1 MTLIKLHQRYVRG
14 RTDLRRLLKALRE
27 RGAGRVSTLSRAP
40 AFGSAGRAHG
50 SRQVKGM
57 RPALVALAACCVVAR
72 AELPSARLAERN
84 TTAHHVLQCSDG
96 LVLPAWR
103 PLEDVPTLDIT
114 IRGLAYFFAL
124 LYLFIGVSIVSDRFM
139 AAIEVITSREKEVR
153 VRRNGSDQIIVVR
166 VWNETVAN
174 LTLMALGSSAPEILL
189 SVIEIAG
196 KNFEAGDLGPGTIVG
211 SAAYNLFVIIAICV
225 AVIPDGEVRK
235 IKHLRVFIVTATWSV
250 FAYVWLYLIL
260 AVISPR
266 EVEVWEGA
274 ITFLFFPATVIT
286 AYIADRR
293 LLVYKYLKKGYRVNE
308 RGVIVEV
315 EGDGSVEMALKPG
328 DDFASDDEEGRELE
342 KSRKEYVAVLRDLRR
357 QHPDEDL
364 ETVERMALETLMAR
378 GPKSRAFYRVA
389 ATRKMTGGGDF
400 SRKISERAQ
409 SDLSEVKA
417 ELQQRETGSVMEPKG
432 PHVKFDPEHYTV
444 MENCGSFEVRVIR
457 AGDLNGEVTV
467 QYATENGTAEAG
479 SDYVPIQGSLVFAQ
493 GETEK
498 TFRVEV
504 IDDEVFEEDE
514 HFYVRLSSPKGAV
527 IASPSTATVVILDDD
542 HSGVFSFPQRDFE
555 LTESVG
561 TYELRVVRTAGA
573 RGKVRVPFWTEDGT
587 AKSGAQ
593 YEAAQGFIVFEN
605 NEAEKFIPLH
615 IIEEDSYEKDVL
627 FYVNLGEPE
636 LLGDD
641 ENPVSTGN
649 DSNHLAT
656 LPEDE
661 AVVAMM
667 GLPRSGE
674 ITRAQLRIK
683 ESKEFKNTVDKL
695 VQRANASII
704 IGTSSWKEQFTEA
717 LTASADSDDP
727 EASPS
732 WSDYVLH
739 VVTLFWK
746 ILFALIPPTDIGGGY
761 LCFVVS
767 IICIGLVTAVIG
779 DVASHFG
786 CTLGIKDSV
795 TAIVFVALGTSIP
808 DTFASKVAAIQDKY
822 ADASVGNVTG
832 SNAVNVFLGIGV
844 AWTVAAVVHWSKDE
858 KFIVEPGNL
867 AFSVTMFCS
876 EAALAVLVLVLRRR
890 KSVGGELGGP
900 RTIKLLTSMFFF
912 SLWIFYLTVS
922 TLEAYGVIKG
932 F

>member
-1 MTLIKLHQRYVRG
+1 
-14 RTDLRRLLKALRE
+14 
-27 RGAGRVSTLSRAP
+27 
-40 AFGSAGRAHG
+40 
-50 SRQVKGM
+50 
-57 RPALVALAACCVVAR
+57 
-72 AELPSARLAERN
+72 
-84 TTAHHVLQCSDG
+84 
-96 LVLPAWR
+96 
-103 PLEDVPTLDIT
+103 
-114 IRGLAYFFAL
+114 
-124 LYLFIGVSIVSDRFM
+124 M

-153 VRRNGSDQIIVVR
+153 VRRNGSEQIIVVR

-225 AVIPDGEVRK
+225 VVIPDGEVRK
-235 IKHLRVFIVTATWSV
+235 IKHLRVFLVTATWSV

-260 AVISPR
+260 AVISPS

-274 ITFLFFPATVIT
+274 VTFLFFPATVMT

-328 DDFASDDEEGRELE
+328 EDFASDDEEGRELE
-342 KSRKEYVAVLRDLRR
+342 KSRREYISVLRELRR

-364 ETVERMALETLMAR
+364 ETVERMALEKLMSR

-417 ELQQRETGSVMEPKG
+417 EIQRRESGSLSPEPKG
-432 PHVKFDPEHYTV
+432 PNVRFDPDHYTV
-444 MENCGSFEVRVIR
+444 MENCGSFEVRVVR
-457 AGDLNGEVTV
+457 RGDLTGEVTV
-467 QYATENGTAEAG
+467 QYTTEDGTAEAG
-479 SDYVPIQGSLVFAQ
+479 SDYIAAQGSLTFAH
-493 GETEK
+493 GESEK
-498 TFRVEV
+498 SFSVEV
-504 IDDEVFEEDE
+504 IDDDVFEEDE
-514 HFYVRLSSPKGAV
+514 HFYVRLSSPKGATL
-527 IASPSTATVVILDDD
+527 ASPSTATVMILDDD
-542 HSGVFSFPQRDFE
+542 HSGVFSFPQRDFD
-555 LTESVG
+555 LIESVG

-573 RGKVRVPFWTEDGT
+573 RGKVKVPYWTEDGT
-587 AKSGAQ
+587 AKGGAQ
-593 YEAAQGFIVFEN
+593 YEAAQGFVVFEN
-605 NEAEKFIPLH
+605 NETEKFIPLH

-627 FYVNLGEPE
+627 FYVNLGDPE
-636 LLGDD
+636 LMGA
-641 ENPVSTGN
+641 E
-649 DSNHLAT
+649 HLVT

-667 GLPRSGE
+667 GLPRPGE

-717 LTASADSDDP
+717 ITASSGSDDP
-727 EASPS
+727 DEPPS
-732 WSDYVLH
+732 WSDYILH
-739 VVTLFWK
+739 IITVFWK
-746 ILFALIPPTDIGGGY
+746 IIFAFVPPTDIGGGY
-761 LCFVVS
+761 VCFVVS
-767 IICIGLVTAVIG
+767 IVCIGLVTAVIG

-808 DTFASKVAAIQDKY
+808 DTFASKVAAIQDKT

-844 AWTVAAVVHWSKDE
+844 AWTVAAIVHWTRNE
-858 KFIVEPGNL
+858 KFLVDPGNL

-876 EAALAVLVLVLRRR
+876 EAALAVLVLILRRR
-890 KSVGGELGGP
+890 KSIGGELGGP
-900 RTIKLLTSMFFF
+900 RGMKILTSIFFF
-912 SLWIFYLTVS
+912 SLWLVYLIMS
-922 TLEAYGVIKG
+922 GLEAYDVIQG

>member
-1 MTLIKLHQRYVRG
+1 
-14 RTDLRRLLKALRE
+14 
-27 RGAGRVSTLSRAP
+27 
-40 AFGSAGRAHG
+40 
-50 SRQVKGM
+50 M
-57 RPALVALAACCVVAR
+57 RPALAALAACCVVAR
-72 AELPSARLAERN
+72 AELPSARLAPPN
-84 TTAHHVLQCSDG
+84 TTTQHVLQCSEG
-96 LVLPAWR
+96 LVLPLWL
-103 PLEDVPTLDIT
+103 PLEDVPTIQIA
-114 IRGLAYFFAL
+114 IRGVVYFL
-124 LYLFIGVSIVSDRFM
+124 TLMYLFIGVSIVSDRFM

-235 IKHLRVFIVTATWSV
+235 IKHLRVFLVTATWSI

-260 AVISPR
+260 AVISPS

-274 ITFLFFPATVIT
+274 VTFLFFPATVMT

-293 LLVYKYLKKGYRVNE
+293 LLIYKYLKKGYRVNE
-308 RGVIVEV
+308 RGVIVEA
-315 EGDGSVEMALKPG
+315 EGGDGSVEMALKPNA
-328 DDFASDDEEGRELE
+328 DEFASDDEEGRELE
-342 KSRKEYVAVLRDLRR
+342 KSRKEYISVLRELRR

-364 ETVERMALETLMAR
+364 ETVERMALETLMSR

-417 ELQQRETGSVMEPKG
+417 ELQRRESGSITVEPKG
-432 PHVKFDPEHYTV
+432 PNVRFDPDHYTV
-444 MENCGSFEVRVIR
+444 MENCGSFEVRVVR
-457 AGDLNGEVTV
+457 RGDLSGEVTV
-467 QYATENGTAEAG
+467 QYTTEDGTAEAG
-479 SDYVPIQGSLVFAQ
+479 SDYVAAQGSLVFGR

-498 TFRVEV
+498 KFSVQV
-504 IDDEVFEEDE
+504 IDDDVFEEDE
-514 HFYVRLSSPKGAV
+514 HFYLRLSSPKGACL
-527 IASPSTATVVILDDD
+527 ASPSTATVVILDDD

-561 TYELRVVRTAGA
+561 TYDLRVVRTAGA
-573 RGKVRVPFWTEDGT
+573 RGKVRIPYWTEDGT

-593 YEAAQGFIVFEN
+593 FEEVQDSIVFEN
-605 NEAEKFIPLH
+605 NETEKFIPLH

-627 FYVNLGEPE
+627 FYVNLGNPV

-641 ENPVSTGN
+641 NRPVLTDN
-649 DSNHLAT
+649 EVEHLTT
-656 LPEDE
+656 LPEEE
-661 AVVAMM
+661 AVVALM
-667 GLPRSGE
+667 GYPRAGE
-674 ITRAQLRIK
+674 ITRAQLRVK

-717 LTASADSDDP
+717 LTASSDNPDEP
-727 EASPS
+727 PS
-732 WSDYVLH
+732 CFDYVLH
-739 VVTLFWK
+739 IFTLFWK
-746 ILFALIPPTDIGGGY
+746 IIFAFVPPTDIGGGY
-761 LCFVVS
+761 VCFVVS

-795 TAIVFVALGTSIP
+795 TAIIFVALGTSIP
-808 DTFASKVAAIQDKY
+808 DTFASKVAAIQDKH

-844 AWTVAAVVHWSKDE
+844 AWTVAAIVHWSKNE
-858 KFIVEPGNL
+858 KFHVEPGNL

-890 KSVGGELGGP
+890 KSIGGELGGP
-900 RTIKLLTSMFFF
+900 RGIKIVTSMFFF
-912 SLWIFYLTVS
+912 SLWLTYLTMS
-922 TLEAYGVIKG
+922 TLEAYGYIKG

>member
-1 MTLIKLHQRYVRG
+1 MRH
-14 RTDLRRLLKALRE
+14 AL
-27 RGAGRVSTLSRAP
+27 A
-40 AFGSAGRAHG
+40 
-50 SRQVKGM
+50 
-57 RPALVALAACCVVAR
+57 ALAACCVVAR
-72 AELPSARLAERN
+72 AELPSARLAPRN
-84 TTAHHVLQCSDG
+84 YTPQHVLQCSDG
-96 LVLPAWR
+96 LILPAWR
-103 PLEDVPTLDIT
+103 PLEDVPTADIAL
-114 IRGLAYFFAL
+114 RGMVYFFSL

-153 VRRNGSDQIIVVR
+153 VRRNGIEQIVVVR

-196 KNFEAGDLGPGTIVG
+196 KNFEAGELGPGTIVG

-225 AVIPDGEVRK
+225 SVIPDGEVRK
-235 IKHLRVFIVTATWSV
+235 IKHLRVFLVTATWSV

-260 AVISPR
+260 AVISPS

-274 ITFLFFPATVIT
+274 VTFLFFPATVIT

-308 RGVIVEV
+308 RGVIVET
-315 EGDGSVEMALKPG
+315 EGDGSVEMALKPSG
-328 DDFASDDEEGRELE
+328 DDFAIDDEEGRELE
-342 KSRKEYVAVLRDLRR
+342 KSRKEYVSVLRELRR
-357 QHPDEDL
+357 QHPEEDL
-364 ETVERMALETLMAR
+364 ETVERMALETLMSR

-417 ELQQRETGSVMEPKG
+417 ELQRRESSSPSIERKG
-432 PHVKFDPEHYTV
+432 PNVRFEPDHYTV

-457 AGDLNGEVTV
+457 SGDLNGEITV
-467 QYATENGTAEAG
+467 QYTTEDGTAEAG
-479 SDYVPIQGSLVFAQ
+479 SDYVATNGSLIFGH
-493 GETEK
+493 GENEK
-498 TFRVEV
+498 TFTVQV
-504 IDDEVFEEDE
+504 IDDDVFEEDE
-514 HFYVRLSSPKGAV
+514 HFYVRLSSPKGASL
-527 IASPSTATVVILDDD
+527 ASPSTATVVILDDD
-542 HSGVFSFPQRDFE
+542 HSGVFSFPQRDYE

-561 TYELRVVRTAGA
+561 TFDLRVVRTAGA
-573 RGKVRVPFWTEDGT
+573 RGKVRVPYWTEDGT
-587 AKSGAQ
+587 AKSGSQ
-593 YEAAQGFIVFEN
+593 YEIADGHIIFEN
-605 NEAEKFIPLH
+605 NETEKFIPLH
-615 IIEEDSYEKDVL
+615 IVEEDSYEKDVL

-636 LLGDD
+636 LLGEVFETFLPDVSATVSVQFSPDD
-641 ENPVSTGN
+641 DNPVIPGGN
-649 DSNHLAT
+649 EVNHLAT
-656 LPEDE
+656 LPEEE

-667 GLPRSGE
+667 GLPRAGE

-717 LTASADSDDP
+717 LTASSGSDDP
-727 EASPS
+727 DEPPS
-732 WSDYVLH
+732 CFDYVLH

-746 ILFALIPPTDIGGGY
+746 IIFAFVPPTDIGGGY

-844 AWTVAAVVHWSKDE
+844 AWTVAAIVHWSRNE
-858 KFIVEPGNL
+858 KFLVDPGNL
-867 AFSVTMFCS
+867 AFSVTMYCS
-876 EAALAVLVLVLRRR
+876 EAAFAVLVLVLRRR
-890 KSVGGELGGP
+890 KSIGGELGGP
-900 RTIKLLTSMFFF
+900 RGVKIITSIFFF
-912 SLWIFYLTVS
+912 SLWLLYLTMS
-922 TLEAYGVIKG
+922 SLEAYGVIEG

>member
-1 MTLIKLHQRYVRG
+1 
-14 RTDLRRLLKALRE
+14 
-27 RGAGRVSTLSRAP
+27 
-40 AFGSAGRAHG
+40 
-50 SRQVKGM
+50 M
-57 RPALVALAACCVVAR
+57 RPALAALAACCVVAR
-72 AELPSARLAERN
+72 AELPSARLAPRN
-84 TTAHHVLQCSDG
+84 TTPQHVLQCSEG
-96 LVLPAWR
+96 LVLPTWK
-103 PLEDVPTLDIT
+103 PLEDVPTLDIAL
-114 IRGLAYFFAL
+114 RGVVYFLAL
-124 LYLFIGVSIVSDRFM
+124 MYLFIGVSIVSDRFM

-211 SAAYNLFVIIAICV
+211 SAAYNLFVIMAICV
-225 AVIPDGEVRK
+225 VVIPDGEVRK
-235 IKHLRVFIVTATWSV
+235 IKHLRVFLVTATWSI

-260 AVISPR
+260 AVISPS

-274 ITFLFFPATVIT
+274 VTFLFFPATVLT

-308 RGVIVEV
+308 RGVIVEA
-315 EGDGSVEMALKPG
+315 EGDGSVEMALKPNST
-328 DDFASDDEEGRELE
+328 DDFASDDEEGREIE
-342 KSRKEYVAVLRDLRR
+342 KSRKEYVSVLRELRR
-357 QHPDEDL
+357 QHPEEDL
-364 ETVERMALETLMAR
+364 ETVERMALETLMSR

-417 ELQQRETGSVMEPKG
+417 ELQRRESGSPSIEPKG
-432 PHVKFDPEHYTV
+432 PNVRFDPDHYTV
-444 MENCGSFEVRVIR
+444 MENCGSFEVRVVR
-457 AGDLNGEVTV
+457 AGDLNGEISV
-467 QYATENGTAEAG
+467 QYTTEDGTAEAG
-479 SDYVPIQGSLVFAQ
+479 SDYVATQGALFFKQ

-498 TFRVEV
+498 TFTVQV
-504 IDDEVFEEDE
+504 IDDDVFEEDE
-514 HFYVRLSSPKGAV
+514 HFYVRLSSPKGACL
-527 IASPSTATVVILDDD
+527 ASPSTATVVILDDD

-561 TYELRVVRTAGA
+561 TYDLRVVRTAGA

-587 AKSGAQ
+587 AKSGLQ
-593 YEAAQGFIVFEN
+593 YEAAQGHILFEN
-605 NEAEKFIPLH
+605 NETEKMIPLH

-627 FYVNLGEPE
+627 FYVNLGDPE

-641 ENPVSTGN
+641 DQPVNPGGN
-649 DSNHLAT
+649 EVTHLAT
-656 LPEDE
+656 LPEEE

-667 GLPRSGE
+667 GLPRAGD
-674 ITRAQLRIK
+674 ITRAQLRVK

-717 LTASADSDDP
+717 LTASSGSDDP
-727 EASPS
+727 DEPPS

-761 LCFVVS
+761 VCFVVS

-808 DTFASKVAAIQDKY
+808 DTFASKVAACQDKY

-844 AWTVAAVVHWSKDE
+844 AWTVAAIVHWSKNE
-858 KFIVEPGNL
+858 KFLVDPGNL

-890 KSVGGELGGP
+890 KSIGGELGGP
-900 RTIKLLTSMFFF
+900 RVVKIITSMFFF
-912 SLWIFYLTVS
+912 SLWLIYLTMS
-922 TLEAYGVIKG
+922 SLEAYDVIQG

>member
-1 MTLIKLHQRYVRG
+1 MRH
-14 RTDLRRLLKALRE
+14 AL
-27 RGAGRVSTLSRAP
+27 A
-40 AFGSAGRAHG
+40 
-50 SRQVKGM
+50 
-57 RPALVALAACCVVAR
+57 ALAACCVVAR
-72 AELPSARLAERN
+72 AELPSARLAPRN
-84 TTAHHVLQCSDG
+84 YTPQHVLQCSDG

-103 PLEDVPTLDIT
+103 PREDVPTMDIAL
-114 IRGLAYFFAL
+114 RGMVYFFAL

-153 VRRNGSDQIIVVR
+153 VRRNGSEQIVVVR

-196 KNFEAGDLGPGTIVG
+196 KNFEAGELGPGTIVG

-225 AVIPDGEVRK
+225 IVIPDGEVRK
-235 IKHLRVFIVTATWSV
+235 IKHLRVFLVTATWSV

-260 AVISPR
+260 AVISPS

-274 ITFLFFPATVIT
+274 VTFLFFPATVIT

-308 RGVIVEV
+308 RGVIVET
-315 EGDGSVEMALKPG
+315 EGDGSVEMALKPSG
-328 DDFASDDEEGRELE
+328 DEFAIDDEEGRELE
-342 KSRKEYVAVLRDLRR
+342 KSRKEYVSVLRDLRR
-357 QHPDEDL
+357 QHPEEDL
-364 ETVERMALETLMAR
+364 ETVERMALETLMSR

-417 ELQQRETGSVMEPKG
+417 ELQRRESSSPSIEPRG
-432 PHVKFDPEHYTV
+432 PNVRFDPDHYTV

-457 AGDLNGEVTV
+457 AGDLNGEITV
-467 QYATENGTAEAG
+467 QYTTEDGTAEAG
-479 SDYVPIQGSLVFAQ
+479 SDYVATNGSLVFRH

-498 TFRVEV
+498 TFSVQV
-504 IDDEVFEEDE
+504 IDDDVFEEDE
-514 HFYVRLSSPKGAV
+514 HFYVRLSSPKGASL
-527 IASPSTATVVILDDD
+527 ASPSTATVVILDDD
-542 HSGVFSFPQRDFE
+542 HSGVFSFAQRDYE

-561 TYELRVVRTAGA
+561 TFDLRVVRTAGA
-573 RGKVRVPFWTEDGT
+573 RGKVRVPYWTEDGT
-587 AKSGAQ
+587 AKSGSQ
-593 YEAAQGFIVFEN
+593 YEIADGHIIFEN
-605 NEAEKFIPLH
+605 NETEKFIPLH

-636 LLGDD
+636 LLGEIFETFLPDASAMVSVQFS
-641 ENPVSTGN
+641 PV
-649 DSNHLAT
+649 NHLAT
-656 LPEDE
+656 LPEEE

-667 GLPRSGE
+667 GLPRAGE

-717 LTASADSDDP
+717 LTASSGSDNPDEP
-727 EASPS
+727 PS
-732 WSDYVLH
+732 CFDYVLH

-746 ILFALIPPTDIGGGY
+746 IIFAFVPPTDIGGGY
-761 LCFVVS
+761 VCFVVS

-786 CTLGIKDSV
+786 CTLGIRDSV

-844 AWTVAAVVHWSKDE
+844 AWTVAAIVHWSRNE
-858 KFIVEPGNL
+858 KFLVDPGNL
-867 AFSVTMFCS
+867 AFSVTMYCS
-876 EAALAVLVLVLRRR
+876 EAAFAVLVLVLRRR
-890 KSVGGELGGP
+890 KSIGGELGGP
-900 RTIKLLTSMFFF
+900 RCIKIITSMFFF
-912 SLWIFYLTVS
+912 SLWLLYLTMS
-922 TLEAYGVIKG
+922 SLEAYGVIEG